1 MWPEPWGIAQP
12 LICPGRMI
20 CCAVL
25 GYYTGLQLDSV
36 DRLAVYLIL
45 YSRSERDHLLHRCT
59 SAPLHLLLAGDMLL
73 LLFNPLY
80 ISLADGGSSLSLSRS
95 MDQDWIRMPVP
106 SWLHMDVACTYA
118 GARLHDYLSD

>member
-1 MWPEPWGIAQP
+1 
-12 LICPGRMI
+12 MI

-36 DRLAVYLIL
+36 DRMAVYLIL

-59 SAPLHLLLAGDMLL
+59 SAPLHLLLVGDLLL

-95 MDQDWIRMPVP
+95 MDQDWIRMSVP
-106 SWLHMDVACTYA
+106 SCLHMDVACTCA
-118 GARLHDYLSD
+118 DARLHDYLGD

>member
-1 MWPEPWGIAQP
+1 
-12 LICPGRMI
+12 
-20 CCAVL
+20 VL

-59 SAPLHLLLAGDMLL
+59 FAPLHLLLAGDLLL

-80 ISLADGGSSLSLSRS
+80 ISHADGGSSLSLSRS
-95 MDQDWIRMPVP
+95 MDQDWIRMSVP
-106 SWLHMDVACTYA
+106 SWLHMDVACTCA
-118 GARLHDYLSD
+118 DARLHDYLRD